1 MCIRGSEI
9 RHVAQESRLAIP
21 FDASLRPNGLPKKIT
36 DCFGVVGD
44 DMCEAGDRIHQQRP
58 MIDPMSSPDFSDLV
72 ARHRDYFRTGT
83 TRSVEWR
90 KSQLAALRAMMTDRA
105 GDFHAALWTDLRR
118 NRTDADATDVKFLA
132 DDADHALSHLRE
144 WMKPVLVDAPR
155 VLQPAR
161 VEVQF
166 DPLGVGLIIGTWNY
180 PLMLTLSPLIA
191 AIAGGNAAVVKP
203 SEVAPASADVIARLL
218 PEYLDRE
225 AFSVVLGAVPE
236 TTALLEQQWD
246 HIFFTGGTAVAKVV
260 MTAAAKN
267 LTPVVLELGGKS
279 PTIVHSSADLRVAAR
294 RIAQGRWNNA
304 GQTCTAPDYV
314 LVLKDVAKPFLERLK
329 ESILHFYGDEPQKS
343 PDYGRIVSTRHFDRL
358 TALLASGTIYHG
370 GQHDRADQFIAP
382 TVLVNVSPE
391 SPAMQEEIFGPIL
404 PVLEVDNVQ
413 QAIDFV
419 NARPSPLG
427 LYVFAEDQHVVR
439 QILDSTTSG
448 DAGVNECTIQPL
460 VPDLPFGGVGNS
472 GMGKYHGEWGFRS
485 YTNARGVLYH
495 GTRMDPDLRYPPYSS
510 PQPVREGVASSSVS
524 TLPVM

>member
-1 MCIRGSEI
+1 
-9 RHVAQESRLAIP
+9 
-21 FDASLRPNGLPKKIT
+21 
-36 DCFGVVGD
+36 
-44 DMCEAGDRIHQQRP
+44 
-58 MIDPMSSPDFSDLV
+58 MSTPDFSALV
-72 ARHRDYFRTGT
+72 ARHRTYFRTGA
-83 TRSVEWR
+83 TRSAEWR
-90 KSQLAALRAMMTDRA
+90 EGQLTALRAMMTDRA
-105 GDFHAALWTDLRR
+105 EDFYAALWTDLRR
-118 NRTDADATDVKFLA
+118 NRTDADLTDVKYLA
-132 DDADHALSHLRE
+132 TEADHALSHLRQ
-144 WMKPVLVDAPR
+144 WMKPLSVSTPLVLE
-155 VLQPAR
+155 PAR
-161 VEVQF
+161 VQVQF

-180 PLMLTLSPLIA
+180 PVMLTLSPLIA

-203 SEVAPASADVIARLL
+203 SEVAPATADVIARLL
-218 PEYLDRE
+218 PEYLDRD

-279 PTIVHSSADLRVAAR
+279 PTIVHSSADLRVASR

-314 LVLKDVAKPFLERLK
+314 LVFKDVAKPFLEHLK

-343 PDYGRIVSTRHFDRL
+343 PDYGRIVNTRHFDRL

-370 GQHDRADQFIAP
+370 GRHDRADKFIAP
-382 TVLVNVSPE
+382 TVLVNVSPD
-391 SPAMQEEIFGPIL
+391 SPVMQEEIFGPIL

-413 QAIDFV
+413 QVINFV

-427 LYVFAEDQHVVR
+427 LYVFVEDQHVAE

-448 DAGVNECTIQPL
+448 DAAVNDCTIQPL
-460 VPDLPFGGVGNS
+460 IPDLPFGGVGNS
-472 GMGKYHGEWGFRS
+472 GMGKYHGEWGFRT

-495 GTRMDPDLRYPPYSS
+495 GTRIDPDLRYPPYSS
-510 PQPVREGVASSSVS
+510 ERALRELVAS
-524 TLPVM
+524 

>member
-1 MCIRGSEI
+1 
-9 RHVAQESRLAIP
+9 
-21 FDASLRPNGLPKKIT
+21 
-36 DCFGVVGD
+36 
-44 DMCEAGDRIHQQRP
+44 
-58 MIDPMSSPDFSDLV
+58 MSTSNFSALV
-72 ARHRDYFRTGT
+72 ARHRNYFRTGA
-83 TRSVEWR
+83 TRSAEWR
-90 KSQLAALRAMMTDRA
+90 EGQLTALRAMMTDRA
-105 GDFHAALWTDLRR
+105 ADFHAALWTDLRR
-118 NRTDADATDVKFLA
+118 NRTDADLTDVKFLA
-132 DDADHALSHLRE
+132 TEAEDTLSHLRQ
-144 WMKPVLVDAPR
+144 WMKPVSIGTPP
-155 VLQPAR
+155 VLGPAK
-161 VEVQF
+161 VHVQF
-166 DPLGVGLIIGTWNY
+166 DPLGVSLIIGTWNY

-203 SEVAPASADVIARLL
+203 SEVAPATADVIARFL
-218 PEYLDRE
+218 PEYLDQS
-225 AFSVVLGAVPE
+225 AFSVVLGAKPE

-246 HIFFTGGTAVAKVV
+246 HIFFTGGTTVAKVV

-314 LVLKDVAKPFLERLK
+314 LVFKDVARPFLQHLK

-343 PDYGRIVSTRHFDRL
+343 PDYGRIVSERQFDRL

-370 GQHDRADQFIAP
+370 GRHDRADKFIAP
-382 TVLVNVSPE
+382 TVLVDVSPD

-404 PVLEVDNVQ
+404 PVLEVDSVQ

-427 LYVFAEDQHVVR
+427 LYVFAEDQRVVE

-460 VPDLPFGGVGNS
+460 IPDLPFGGVGNS
-472 GMGKYHGEWGFRS
+472 GMGKYHGEWGFRT

-495 GTRMDPDLRYPPYSS
+495 GTQIDPDLRYPPYRS
-510 PQPVREGVASSSVS
+510 QNVMREPVAS
-524 TLPVM
+524 